1 MTNLQ
6 PLSQVPVPDAASEL
20 LRRRRAREGLLPFTQ
35 YTKPDYEVNWHHE
48 VICDYLDKFVRGEIK
63 RLMFFM
69 PPRHG
74 KSELVSR
81 RLPAFLFGIKSC
93 VSVIACS
100 YSADLASRM
109 NRDVQRIMDSPEYH
123 RIFPGTALNAANVRS
138 TAQGSF
144 LRNSDIFE
152 IVGDTGVYR
161 SAGVGGGITGMGCH
175 YGIIDDPIKN
185 REEAVS
191 KTYREK
197 VWEWYTSTFYT
208 RLEKDAQIL
217 LTMTRWH
224 EDDLAGRILAQAAAG
239 GEEWVV
245 ISLPAMAEE
254 EKAAD
259 DPRQIDEPLWPGKY
273 TVDRLQ
279 DIRSVLGPYQWAA
292 LYQQHPR
299 PIEGGLWKY
308 DDIDANRVSKAPDRM
323 VRIVIGVDPA
333 VSSNAESDETGI
345 VVVGASEKG
354 DVYVIDDRSL
364 RGTPNEWAVAVA
376 LAYHKRRADRVIGE
390 VNNGG
395 DLVEANLRTVD
406 KQIAF
411 KSVHAS
417 RGKLIRA
424 EPIAAL
430 YEQGRVHHVGRFA
443 DLEDQMCEWV
453 PGEKSPDR
461 MDALVW
467 AITELTSGPGH
478 ITLPKEWL
486 SFGGSR

>member
-6 PLSQVPVPDAASEL
+6 PLSQVQVPDAASEL
-20 LRRRRAREGLLPFTQ
+20 LRRRRAREGLLEFAC

-48 VICDYLDKFVRGEIK
+48 VICNYLDKFIRGEIP

-81 RLPAFLFGIKSC
+81 RLPAYLLGVRPCASI
-93 VSVIACS
+93 IACS

-109 NRDVQRIMDSPEYH
+109 NRDVQRIMDSPEYA
-123 RIFPGTALNAANVRS
+123 RLFPETTLNASNVRT
-138 TAQGSF
+138 TAQGNF

-152 IVGDTGVYR
+152 IVGETGVYR
-161 SAGVGGGITGMGCH
+161 SAGVGGGITGMGCD

-191 KTYREK
+191 RTYREK

-224 EDDLAGRILAQAAAG
+224 EDDLAGRILAQAEAG

-245 ISLPAMAEE
+245 VSLPALAEPDHT
-254 EKAAD
+254 AD
-259 DPRQIDEPLWPGKY
+259 DPRQPDEPLWPEKY
-273 TVDRLQ
+273 STDRLRA
-279 DIRSVLGPYQWAA
+279 IRTTIGPYQWAA
-292 LYQQHPR
+292 LYQQR
-299 PIEGGLWKY
+299 PAPIGGGLWKY
-308 DDIDANRVSKAPDRM
+308 EDINAYRVTAPPPLT
-323 VRIVIGVDPA
+323 RIVVGVDPA
-333 VSSNAESDETGI
+333 VSSNVHSDETGI
-345 VVVGASEKG
+345 VAAGKDGKDHLYVLG
-354 DVYVIDDRSL
+354 DHSL
-364 RGTPNEWAVAVA
+364 RGSPLEWARTVAAAVDR
-376 LAYHKRRADRVIGE
+376 HGADRVVGE
-390 VNNGG
+390 TNNGG
-395 DLVEANLRTVD
+395 DLIEANLRTVS
-406 KQIAF
+406 KNIPF
-411 KSVHAS
+411 KKVTAS

-430 YEQGRVHHVGRFA
+430 YEQGRVHHVGTFPA
-443 DLEDQMCEWV
+443 LEDQLCEWS
-453 PGEKSPDR
+453 PGSDSPDR

-467 AITELTSGPGH
+467 AITELAEPAQEFACYA
-478 ITLPKEWL
+478 L
-486 SFGGSR
+486 